1 MDIFNLGHILN
12 ALGFNKK
19 IEPSAKVQKNSQAGG
34 AASSS
39 STPAEDSV
47 SISQEAV
54 VKSSLESISRE
65 LKLQTEQ
72 VREDRVAEIK
82 EKIDQGQYQVA
93 PQNVSEKIT
102 QGPDIYEDLK

>member
-19 IEPSAKVQKNSQAGG
+19 VEPSARVQKNSQAEGT
-34 AASSS
+34 ASSS
-39 STPAEDSV
+39 GAPAEDSV

-65 LKLQTEQ
+65 LKLQTEE
-72 VREDRVAEIK
+72 VREDKVAEIK
-82 EKIDQGQYQVA
+82 AKLDQGDYQVS
-93 PQNVSEKIT
+93 PRNLSEKIT